1 MRMRIRL
8 RPLTVDAALWVSWQC
23 VCQTKHT
30 VSQAWPES
38 DTCLKVKFNLI
49 KISAQTKTL
58 RGSVYFCCY
67 LLQETRV
74 EMIYRMHVERGK
86 YKWSNSRRGVEG
98 ELKKKLQL
106 RWTRRDELPLVA
118 LPESVE

>member
-8 RPLTVDAALWVSWQC
+8 LPLNVDAALWVSWQC

-49 KISAQTKTL
+49 KISALTKTL
-58 RGSVYFCCY
+58 RGSVYSCCY

-74 EMIYRMHVERGK
+74 EMIYRTHAERGK
-86 YKWSNSRRGVEG
+86 HKWSSSRRGVEG
-98 ELKKKLQL
+98 ELAKKWQL
-106 RWTRRDELPLVA
+106 RWTHRDELLLLA
-118 LPESVE
+118 LAESVE